1 MPPLPIFWR
10 TFARYSTAKRSRRH
24 VKKIDLYMLKR
35 FFTLFVMTFLI
46 CIFIL
51 LMQFL
56 WMHVKDL
63 VGKGL
68 SIGVLAEFFLYASFT
83 MVPLGL
89 PLAILLA
96 SLMTFGNL
104 GENFELT
111 AMKAA
116 GISLFRIMRPLIFLV
131 ALISVEAFFFS
142 NTALPMAQTKL
153 WTLMFSLRQKSPELD
168 IPVGEFYA
176 GIDGMTVYVR
186 ERDGKTLKN
195 MMIYDFSGGF
205 NNATVMTADSGYVQL
220 TGDNKYLLLT
230 LFDGESFENI
240 KQQRGGSKKQG
251 NIPYRREVFKKKEIL
266 IDFDSNLNRYD
277 ESIMKDQNVSKDARE
292 LKVSIDSVNRI
303 LDVKLDQQGQEI
315 LRNNYRRFVREAKP
329 DTVPQPTVDPAAYDA
344 DSLFL
349 TLDQAGMEY
358 AMTQAVSVAKERR
371 DQIQYNKI
379 MVNDSITYVRRHL
392 IELHRKFTLSFACLI
407 FFFIGAPLGAI
418 IRKGGLGM
426 PAVVSVLMFLVYYII
441 DNTGYK
447 MAREG
452 LWEVYQ
458 GMWLSSSVLLPI
470 GIFLTYKAAVDATL
484 FSSDHYQKIFENIK
498 NKLASYKLRATSYK
512 PPKGQKGEK
521 READASTPHG
531 TCSL

>member
-1 MPPLPIFWR
+1 
-10 TFARYSTAKRSRRH
+10 
-24 VKKIDLYMLKR
+24 
-35 FFTLFVMTFLI
+35 
-46 CIFIL
+46 
-51 LMQFL
+51 
-56 WMHVKDL
+56 MHVKDL

-131 ALISVEAFFFS
+131 ALISVGAFFFS

-349 TLDQAGMEY
+349 TLDQASMEY

>member
-1 MPPLPIFWR
+1 
-10 TFARYSTAKRSRRH
+10 
-24 VKKIDLYMLKR
+24 MLKR

-63 VGKGL
+63 VGKGI
-68 SIGVLAEFFLYASFT
+68 SISILAEFFLYASFT
-83 MVPLGL
+83 TVPLGL

-116 GISLFRIMRPLIFLV
+116 GISLFRIMRPLIIFIAFVSVGAFYFSNNVLPIAQSKLW
-131 ALISVEAFFFS
+131 ALI
-142 NTALPMAQTKL
+142 
-153 WTLMFSLRQKSPELD
+153 FSLRQKSPELD
-168 IPVGEFYA
+168 IPVGEFYS
-176 GIDGMTVYVR
+176 GINGLNVYVR
-186 ERDGKTLKN
+186 GKDGRILKDL
-195 MMIYDFSGGF
+195 MIYDFSSGF

-220 TGDNKYLLLT
+220 TADNKHLLLT
-230 LFDGESFENI
+230 LYDGESFENL
-240 KQQRGGSKKQG
+240 KEQKKASKDAS
-251 NIPYRREVFKKKEIL
+251 IPYRREVFKQKEIL
-266 IDFDSNLNRYD
+266 IDFDSELNRYD
-277 ESIMKDQNVSKDARE
+277 ESLLQDQHVSKNVNQ
-292 LKVSIDSVNRI
+292 LIYSIDSVGKV
-303 LDVKLDQQGQEI
+303 LDEKLEQQGRDVLQ
-315 LRNNYRRFVREAKP
+315 RNYLGRETNNGNELKFEEGI
-329 DTVPQPTVDPAAYDA
+329 DIQQYSL
-344 DSLFL
+344 DSLFMSL
-349 TLDQAGMEY
+349 EQVVMEE
-358 AMTQAVSVAKERR
+358 AMTQAVTKAKEKKE
-371 DQIQYNKI
+371 QIQYNKI
-379 MVNDSITYVRRHL
+379 MVNDSIVYVRRHL

-426 PAVVSVLMFLVYYII
+426 PAVVSVLMFVVYYII

-458 GMWLSSSVLLPI
+458 GMWLSSAVLLPI

-484 FSSDHYQKIFENIK
+484 FSSDQYKKVWENIK
-498 NKLASYKLRATSYK
+498 TKITNLIKRNKKTK
-512 PPKGQKGEK
+512 PETKQ
-521 READASTPHG
+521 A
-531 TCSL
+531 